1 MLFGRKKLPLL
12 CGPTPL
18 LHMPTLSKELGIA
31 LYFKRD
37 DMTPLALGGNKLRKL
52 EYLAAEAVEQGATTL
67 LTMGGAQTNH
77 GRLTAAVAAKL
88 GLKCHILCIDSYP
101 GELSANL
108 LLDRIMGAEVTLR
121 EDDGRPSDVQLAEL
135 EAEVTARLESA
146 GERVYSIPIGGS
158 NALGMLGY
166 YECALELTEQAA
178 RMNLGE
184 ARVVV
189 AAGSLGTYLGLFCG
203 LRESGSTLGLTGV
216 AISPFDAEKMARL
229 LAYHA
234 EVKALYGLEAEVSAG
249 DFHMEAG
256 YVRGG
261 YNVPSREVREAVE
274 QVARSE
280 GVLLDPCYTG
290 KAFAGLM
297 DMVREGKIAQGET
310 VIFLH
315 TGGMPGLYTAHHRRE
330 MEQELLCGVAIETV
344 KG

>member
-1 MLFGRKKLPLL
+1 MLFGQKKLPLL

-18 LHMPTLSKELGIA
+18 LPMEALSRELGIK

-37 DMTPLALGGNKLRKL
+37 DMTPLGMGGNKLRKL
-52 EYLAAEAVEQGATTL
+52 EYLAAEAVERGATTL
-67 LTMGGAQTNH
+67 LTMGGVQTNH

-88 GLKCHILCIDSYP
+88 GLKCHIICIDSYP

-121 EDDGRPSDVQLAEL
+121 ESDGRPQDVQLAEL
-135 EAEVTARLESA
+135 EAEVTARLEAA
-146 GERVYSIPIGGS
+146 GERVYSIPVGGS
-158 NALGMLGY
+158 NAVGLLGY
-166 YECALELTEQAA
+166 YECALELTDQAIA
-178 RMNLGE
+178 MNLGD

-203 LRESGSTLGLTGV
+203 LKESASPLSLTGV
-216 AISPFDAEKMARL
+216 AISTFDESKMARL
-229 LAYHA
+229 LEYHA
-234 EVKALYGLEAEVSAG
+234 EVRARFGLKAEAEAG
-249 DFHMEAG
+249 DFHMETG

-261 YNVPSREVREAVE
+261 YNIPSREVREAVE
-274 QVARSE
+274 LVARRE

-290 KAFAGLM
+290 KAFAGLV
-297 DMVREGKIAQGET
+297 DMVREGKISQGET

-330 MEQELLCGVAIETV
+330 MEAELLSGVDIQRA
-344 KG
+344 